1 MEAGRI
7 FPQGGVIF
15 WEGSRSTCMYYVRS
29 GRVGIYS
36 QYGTE
41 GAKLLTAL
49 EPGSF
54 FGEMGM
60 VRGFPR
66 SATAVALLPGTEIET
81 VTWETLSGYFHT
93 EPAKVVGIMQ
103 QMANRIAE
111 LTDDYIGACG
121 EITRLVE
128 ERAPLKQA
136 PRTAHREQAGK
147 SQRNDSARLKKYVD
161 AYRRYLNSHYEE
173 SDVFTRGG

>member
-1 MEAGRI
+1 M

-15 WEGSRSTCMYYVRS
+15 REGSRSTCMYYVRS

-36 QYGTE
+36 GYGTD
-41 GAKLLTAL
+41 GAKLLTTL
-49 EPGSF
+49 EPGTF

-66 SATAVALLPGTEIET
+66 SATAVALAPNTEIET
-81 VTWETLSGYFHT
+81 VTWETLSGYFRT

-121 EITRLVE
+121 EITRLLE
-128 ERAPLKQA
+128 ERPA
-136 PRTAHREQAGK
+136 PRAAKPERREK
-147 SQRNDSARLKKYVD
+147 DSARLKKYVD
-161 AYRRYLNSHYEE
+161 AYRRYQSSRYEE
-173 SDVFTRGG
+173 SDIFTRA